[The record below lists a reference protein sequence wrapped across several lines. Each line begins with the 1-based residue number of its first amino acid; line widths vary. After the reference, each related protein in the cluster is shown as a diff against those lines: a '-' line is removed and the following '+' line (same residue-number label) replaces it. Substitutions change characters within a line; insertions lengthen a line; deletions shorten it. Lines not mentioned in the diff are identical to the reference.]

1 MVFGCYSL
9 ELKMERCPKALG
21 RQSYMGTHLNAVVTS
36 SEDEQSP
43 DIQKESAEESE
54 IKEKAKEVKPKAK
67 EVKPKAKEVKP
78 KKKHGKSKKKHG
90 NVGEV
95 TLRVSL
101 PYKPKGEMFAVA
113 ETFQGG
119 SRLQVICEDGIRR
132 MGRIPGK
139 LRRRMWVRENDLL
152 IVVPWSFQDSKAD
165 VKFRYTPTQT
175 ANLKRRGK
183 IPEILDIY

>member
-1 MVFGCYSL
+1 MTNDS
-9 ELKMERCPKALG
+9 EE
-21 RQSYMGTHLNAVVTS
+21 TEAV
-36 SEDEQSP
+36 E
-43 DIQKESAEESE
+43 ESTAEE
-54 IKEKAKEVKPKAK
+54 EKKPDTNKN
-67 EVKPKAKEVKP
+67 
-78 KKKHGKSKKKHG
+78 KKNKKNKK
-90 NVGEV
+90 NTPQPTENIRV
-95 TLRVSL
+95 TL

-119 SRLQVICEDGIRR
+119 SRLQLICEDGKRR

-175 ANLKRRGK
+175 SNLKRKGK

>member
-1 MVFGCYSL
+1 
-9 ELKMERCPKALG
+9 
-21 RQSYMGTHLNAVVTS
+21 MGTHLNITVTS
-36 SEDEQSP
+36 SEDEQLQDSP
-43 DIQKESAEESE
+43 EGDDKDDDE
-54 IKEKAKEVKPKAK
+54 IEKGETKDKAPDEV
-67 EVKPKAKEVKP
+67 V
-78 KKKHGKSKKKHG
+78 
-90 NVGEV
+90 N
-95 TLRVSL
+95 LRVTL
-101 PYKPKGEMFAVA
+101 PYKPKGEMFGVA
-113 ETFQGG
+113 ENFQGG
-119 SRLQVICEDGIRR
+119 SRLQVICEDGVRR

>member
-1 MVFGCYSL
+1 
-9 ELKMERCPKALG
+9 
-21 RQSYMGTHLNAVVTS
+21 VTS
-36 SEDEQSP
+36 SE
-43 DIQKESAEESE
+43 KETVQEVTNEEKTE
-54 IKEKAKEVKPKAK
+54 TITVTEFKRNNKN
-67 EVKPKAKEVKP
+67 
-78 KKKHGKSKKKHG
+78 KSKKNSAPEKI
-90 NVGEV
+90 NI
-95 TLRVSL
+95 RVNL

-119 SRLQVICEDGIRR
+119 SRLQLICEDGERR

-175 ANLKRRGK
+175 SNLKRLGK

>member
-43 DIQKESAEESE
+43 DIQKKSAEESE
-54 IKEKAKEVKPKAK
+54 IKEVKPKAK

-78 KKKHGKSKKKHG
+78 KKKAS
-90 NVGEV
+90 NEGEI

-119 SRLQVICEDGIRR
+119 SRLQIICEDGIRR

>member
-54 IKEKAKEVKPKAK
+54 IKEEAKEVKPKAK
-67 EVKPKAKEVKP
+67 EVK
-78 KKKHGKSKKKHG
+78 SKKKAA
-90 NVGEV
+90 NEGEV

-139 LRRRMWVRENDLL
+139 LRRRMWGRENDLL

>member
-54 IKEKAKEVKPKAK
+54 IKEKAKEVKPNAK
-67 EVKPKAKEVKP
+67 KVKP
-78 KKKHGKSKKKHG
+78 KKKHG

>member
-21 RQSYMGTHLNAVVTS
+21 RQSYMGTHLNVVVTS

-54 IKEKAKEVKPKAK
+54 IKEKAKEVKPKAE
-67 EVKPKAKEVKP
+67 EVKPKAKKVKP
-78 KKKHGKSKKKHG
+78 KKKHG

>member
-1 MVFGCYSL
+1 M
-9 ELKMERCPKALG
+9 A
-21 RQSYMGTHLNAVVTS
+21 S
-36 SEDEQSP
+36 SEKEDE
-43 DIQKESAEESE
+43 KVNLEEKVSEEKNTEKVEE
-54 IKEKAKEVKPKAK
+54 IKKDTNKKTVT
-67 EVKPKAKEVKP
+67 P
-78 KKKHGKSKKKHG
+78 KKNKGKKSKK
-90 NVGEV
+90 NQPPPDEAN
-95 TLRVSL
+95 LRVKL
-101 PYKPKGEMFAVA
+101 PYRPKGEIFAVA

-119 SRLQVICEDGIRR
+119 SRLQLICEDGERR

-175 ANLKRRGK
+175 SNLKRLGK

>member
-1 MVFGCYSL
+1 MTEV
-9 ELKMERCPKALG
+9 K
-21 RQSYMGTHLNAVVTS
+21 
-36 SEDEQSP
+36 EDESQ
-43 DIQKESAEESE
+43 ESSS
-54 IKEKAKEVKPKAK
+54 KEVKPEEKT
-67 EVKPKAKEVKP
+67 KPVEKT
-78 KKKHGKSKKKHG
+78 KKSKSKKGKGKHGKKD
-90 NVGEV
+90 NNQTDVAN
-95 TLRVSL
+95 LRVTL

-119 SRLQVICEDGIRR
+119 SRLQLICEDGERR

-175 ANLKRRGK
+175 SNLKRRGK

>member
-1 MVFGCYSL
+1 
-9 ELKMERCPKALG
+9 
-21 RQSYMGTHLNAVVTS
+21 VTS
-36 SEDEQSP
+36 PEDEQLQENNE
-43 DIQKESAEESE
+43 DDDESSEEIE
-54 IKEKAKEVKPKAK
+54 KGKAKDKPT
-67 EVKPKAKEVKP
+67 EEDV
-78 KKKHGKSKKKHG
+78 
-90 NVGEV
+90 N
-95 TLRVSL
+95 LRVTL
-101 PYKPKGEMFAVA
+101 PYKPKGEMFGVA

>member
-1 MVFGCYSL
+1 MTKDNEEVKSSD
-9 ELKMERCPKALG
+9 E
-21 RQSYMGTHLNAVVTS
+21 SNTS
-36 SEDEQSP
+36 SEEIPEVNESP
-43 DIQKESAEESE
+43 KNKNSNTEPTENIR
-54 IKEKAKEVKPKAK
+54 
-67 EVKPKAKEVKP
+67 
-78 KKKHGKSKKKHG
+78 
-90 NVGEV
+90 V
-95 TLRVSL
+95 TL

-119 SRLQVICEDGIRR
+119 SRLQLICEDGKRR

-175 ANLKRRGK
+175 SNLKRNGK

>member
-1 MVFGCYSL
+1 M
-9 ELKMERCPKALG
+9 
-21 RQSYMGTHLNAVVTS
+21 TS
-36 SEDEQSP
+36 SEENSEEKSSGDEEQSK
-43 DIQKESAEESE
+43 DEE
-54 IKEKAKEVKPKAK
+54 KKVEKNK
-67 EVKPKAKEVKP
+67 
-78 KKKHGKSKKKHG
+78 KSKGKKG
-90 NVGEV
+90 NQQQSTEAN
-95 TLRVSL
+95 LRVTL

-119 SRLQVICEDGIRR
+119 SRLQLICEDGERR

-175 ANLKRRGK
+175 SNLKRLGK

>member
-1 MVFGCYSL
+1 M
-9 ELKMERCPKALG
+9 
-21 RQSYMGTHLNAVVTS
+21 TS
-36 SEDEQSP
+36 SEEN
-43 DIQKESAEESE
+43 SE
-54 IKEKAKEVKPKAK
+54 EKASEDEGQSKDEEKKAEK
-67 EVKPKAKEVKP
+67 NK
-78 KKKHGKSKKKHG
+78 KSKGKKG
-90 NVGEV
+90 QQEQNTEAN
-95 TLRVSL
+95 LRVTL

-119 SRLQVICEDGIRR
+119 SRLQLICEDGERR

-175 ANLKRRGK
+175 SNLKRLGK

>member
-1 MVFGCYSL
+1 
-9 ELKMERCPKALG
+9 
-21 RQSYMGTHLNAVVTS
+21 MGTHLIAFVTS

-43 DIQKESAEESE
+43 DIQKESTEESE
-54 IKEKAKEVKPKAK
+54 IKEEVK

-78 KKKHGKSKKKHG
+78 KKKAS
-90 NVGEV
+90 NEGEI

>member
-1 MVFGCYSL
+1 M
-9 ELKMERCPKALG
+9 
-21 RQSYMGTHLNAVVTS
+21 TVTKDNEEVKSSDESNVS
-36 SEDEQSP
+36 SEETTEVNESP
-43 DIQKESAEESE
+43 KN
-54 IKEKAKEVKPKAK
+54 
-67 EVKPKAKEVKP
+67 
-78 KKKHGKSKKKHG
+78 KKS
-90 NVGEV
+90 NTEPTENIRV
-95 TLRVSL
+95 TL

-119 SRLQVICEDGIRR
+119 SRLQLICEDGKRR

-175 ANLKRRGK
+175 SNLKRNGK

>member
-54 IKEKAKEVKPKAK
+54 IKEEAK

-78 KKKHGKSKKKHG
+78 KKKKD
-90 NVGEV
+90 NEGEV

-152 IVVPWSFQDSKAD
+152 IVVPWSFQESKAD

>member
-1 MVFGCYSL
+1 MTEV
-9 ELKMERCPKALG
+9 K
-21 RQSYMGTHLNAVVTS
+21 
-36 SEDEQSP
+36 EDESQENS
-43 DIQKESAEESE
+43 S
-54 IKEKAKEVKPKAK
+54 KEKSEEETKP
-67 EVKPKAKEVKP
+67 EQPKKKSKP
-78 KKKHGKSKKKHG
+78 KKGKGKHGKKH
-90 NVGEV
+90 NNQVDE
-95 TLRVSL
+95 TNLRITL

-119 SRLQVICEDGIRR
+119 SRLQLICEDGERR

-175 ANLKRRGK
+175 SNLKRRGK

>member
-1 MVFGCYSL
+1 MTNDS
-9 ELKMERCPKALG
+9 EE
-21 RQSYMGTHLNAVVTS
+21 TEAV
-36 SEDEQSP
+36 E
-43 DIQKESAEESE
+43 ESTAEE
-54 IKEKAKEVKPKAK
+54 EKKPNTSKN
-67 EVKPKAKEVKP
+67 
-78 KKKHGKSKKKHG
+78 KKNKK
-90 NVGEV
+90 NTPEPTENIRV
-95 TLRVSL
+95 TL

-119 SRLQVICEDGIRR
+119 SRLQLICEDGKRR

-175 ANLKRRGK
+175 SNLKRKGK

>member
-1 MVFGCYSL
+1 MTSDS
-9 ELKMERCPKALG
+9 ERKEF
-21 RQSYMGTHLNAVVTS
+21 V
-36 SEDEQSP
+36 DESII
-43 DIQKESAEESE
+43 DEESKTE
-54 IKEKAKEVKPKAK
+54 
-67 EVKPKAKEVKP
+67 
-78 KKKHGKSKKKHG
+78 KSKSLKGKK
-90 NVGEV
+90 NVQQPTENIRV
-95 TLRVSL
+95 TL

-119 SRLQVICEDGIRR
+119 SRLQLICEDGKRR

-175 ANLKRRGK
+175 SNLKRNGK

>member
-1 MVFGCYSL
+1 MVFGCYPL

-43 DIQKESAEESE
+43 DIQKKSAEESE
-54 IKEKAKEVKPKAK
+54 TKEKAEEVKPKAE
-67 EVKPKAKEVKP
+67 EVKPNAKKVKP
-78 KKKHGKSKKKHG
+78 KKKQG

>member
-1 MVFGCYSL
+1 M
-9 ELKMERCPKALG
+9 A
-21 RQSYMGTHLNAVVTS
+21 S
-36 SEDEQSP
+36 SE
-43 DIQKESAEESE
+43 KEDKKVDSEEKVSD
-54 IKEKAKEVKPKAK
+54 KEKTEKVEEKKEDT
-67 EVKPKAKEVKP
+67 
-78 KKKHGKSKKKHG
+78 KKKPTYSKKNKGKKSKKNQPPPDEAK
-90 NVGEV
+90 
-95 TLRVSL
+95 LRVKL
-101 PYKPKGEMFAVA
+101 PYRPKGEIFAVA

-119 SRLQVICEDGIRR
+119 SRLQLICEDGERR

-175 ANLKRRGK
+175 SNLKRRGK

>member
-1 MVFGCYSL
+1 M
-9 ELKMERCPKALG
+9 
-21 RQSYMGTHLNAVVTS
+21 TS
-36 SEDEQSP
+36 PEDEDSQENHE
-43 DIQKESAEESE
+43 DDDESKDE
-54 IKEKAKEVKPKAK
+54 IEKGKAKDKPT
-67 EVKPKAKEVKP
+67 EEDV
-78 KKKHGKSKKKHG
+78 
-90 NVGEV
+90 N
-95 TLRVSL
+95 LRVTL
-101 PYKPKGEMFAVA
+101 PYKPKGEMFGVA

-119 SRLQVICEDGIRR
+119 SRLQLICEDGERR

-175 ANLKRRGK
+175 SNLKRKGK

>member
-1 MVFGCYSL
+1 MSFTMI
-9 ELKMERCPKALG
+9 E
-21 RQSYMGTHLNAVVTS
+21 VVPVLIFTS
-36 SEDEQSP
+36 VLSVAYCIHSIDP
-43 DIQKESAEESE
+43 GNPAEAEN
-54 IKEKAKEVKPKAK
+54 K
-67 EVKPKAKEVKP
+67 
-78 KKKHGKSKKKHG
+78 KSKKG
-90 NVGEV
+90 NNQEDEAN
-95 TLRVSL
+95 LRVTL

-119 SRLQVICEDGIRR
+119 SRLQLICEDGERR

-175 ANLKRRGK
+175 SNLKRRGK

>member
-1 MVFGCYSL
+1 MTNDS
-9 ELKMERCPKALG
+9 EE
-21 RQSYMGTHLNAVVTS
+21 TEAV
-36 SEDEQSP
+36 E
-43 DIQKESAEESE
+43 ESTAEEEKKPDTNKNKKNKKNKKNISE
-54 IKEKAKEVKPKAK
+54 PTENIR
-67 EVKPKAKEVKP
+67 
-78 KKKHGKSKKKHG
+78 
-90 NVGEV
+90 V
-95 TLRVSL
+95 TL

-119 SRLQVICEDGIRR
+119 SRLQLICEDGKRR

-175 ANLKRRGK
+175 SNIKRKGK

>member
-1 MVFGCYSL
+1 
-9 ELKMERCPKALG
+9 
-21 RQSYMGTHLNAVVTS
+21 MGTYYGRHVTS
-36 SEDEQSP
+36 SEEEQMHENDDEKS
-43 DIQKESAEESE
+43 DNKEDTSKERVINNKKPNNSNEEAN
-54 IKEKAKEVKPKAK
+54 IR
-67 EVKPKAKEVKP
+67 
-78 KKKHGKSKKKHG
+78 
-90 NVGEV
+90 V
-95 TLRVSL
+95 TL

-119 SRLQVICEDGIRR
+119 SRLQLICEDGERR

-175 ANLKRRGK
+175 ANLKKLGK

>member
-1 MVFGCYSL
+1 MTAT
-9 ELKMERCPKALG
+9 K
-21 RQSYMGTHLNAVVTS
+21 
-36 SEDEQSP
+36 DEP
-43 DIQKESAEESE
+43 L
-54 IKEKAKEVKPKAK
+54 KEKSEEKTDSQEEKKSEEKVVKPK
-67 EVKPKAKEVKP
+67 P
-78 KKKHGKSKKKHG
+78 KKTKKGKKGKYGKKYG
-90 NVGEV
+90 NQVDE
-95 TLRVSL
+95 TNLRVTL

-119 SRLQVICEDGIRR
+119 SRLQLICEDGERR

-175 ANLKRRGK
+175 SNLKRSGK

>member
-1 MVFGCYSL
+1 M
-9 ELKMERCPKALG
+9 
-21 RQSYMGTHLNAVVTS
+21 TS
-36 SEDEQSP
+36 SEDEQVQETS
-43 DIQKESAEESE
+43 EEE
-54 IKEKAKEVKPKAK
+54 EVKEEKVENK
-67 EVKPKAKEVKP
+67 KP
-78 KKKHGKSKKKHG
+78 KKGQKQE
-90 NVGEV
+90 NEEN
-95 TLRVSL
+95 LRVTL

-119 SRLQVICEDGIRR
+119 SRLQLICEDGERR

-175 ANLKRRGK
+175 SNLKRRGK

>member
-1 MVFGCYSL
+1 
-9 ELKMERCPKALG
+9 MERCPKALG

-67 EVKPKAKEVKP
+67 EVKPKAKKV
-78 KKKHGKSKKKHG
+78 KSKKKHG

-119 SRLQVICEDGIRR
+119 SRLQIICEDGIRR

-139 LRRRMWVRENDLL
+139 LRRRMWIRENDLL
-152 IVVPWSFQDSKAD
+152 IVIPWSFQDSKAD

>member
-1 MVFGCYSL
+1 MTKDN
-9 ELKMERCPKALG
+9 E
-21 RQSYMGTHLNAVVTS
+21 
-36 SEDEQSP
+36 
-43 DIQKESAEESE
+43 
-54 IKEKAKEVKPKAK
+54 EVKSSDESNTSNEDIPEVNKSPKN
-67 EVKPKAKEVKP
+67 
-78 KKKHGKSKKKHG
+78 KKS
-90 NVGEV
+90 NTEPTENIRV
-95 TLRVSL
+95 TL

-119 SRLQVICEDGIRR
+119 SRLQLICEDGKRR

-175 ANLKRRGK
+175 SNLKRNGK

>member
-1 MVFGCYSL
+1 MT
-9 ELKMERCPKALG
+9 A
-21 RQSYMGTHLNAVVTS
+21 T
-36 SEDEQSP
+36 EDEQL
-43 DIQKESAEESE
+43 
-54 IKEKAKEVKPKAK
+54 KEKSEEKTDSQEEKKSEEKVVKPK
-67 EVKPKAKEVKP
+67 P
-78 KKKHGKSKKKHG
+78 KKSKGKHGKKYGKQVDET
-90 NVGEV
+90 N
-95 TLRVSL
+95 LRVTL

-119 SRLQVICEDGIRR
+119 SRLQLICEDGERR

-175 ANLKRRGK
+175 SNLKRSGK

>member
-1 MVFGCYSL
+1 MNKSWGGNL
-9 ELKMERCPKALG
+9 II
-21 RQSYMGTHLNAVVTS
+21 GTLVEQNVTD
-36 SEDEQSP
+36 EDEQG
-43 DIQKESAEESE
+43 KTAEESTKNE
-54 IKEKAKEVKPKAK
+54 SNSTV
-67 EVKPKAKEVKP
+67 V
-78 KKKHGKSKKKHG
+78 KKKKKQKNAPG
-90 NVGEV
+90 PTENIRV
-95 TLRVSL
+95 TL

-119 SRLQVICEDGIRR
+119 SRLQLICEDGKRR

-152 IVVPWSFQDSKAD
+152 IIVPWSFQDSKAD

-175 ANLKRRGK
+175 SNLKRRGK

>member
-1 MVFGCYSL
+1 MTKDN
-9 ELKMERCPKALG
+9 E
-21 RQSYMGTHLNAVVTS
+21 
-36 SEDEQSP
+36 
-43 DIQKESAEESE
+43 
-54 IKEKAKEVKPKAK
+54 EVKSSDESNTSNEEIPEVNESPKN
-67 EVKPKAKEVKP
+67 
-78 KKKHGKSKKKHG
+78 KKS
-90 NVGEV
+90 NAEPIENIRV
-95 TLRVSL
+95 TL

-119 SRLQVICEDGIRR
+119 SRLQLICEDGKRR

-175 ANLKRRGK
+175 SNLKRNGK

>member
-1 MVFGCYSL
+1 M
-9 ELKMERCPKALG
+9 
-21 RQSYMGTHLNAVVTS
+21 TS
-36 SEDEQSP
+36 SEENSEEKTSEDEEQSK
-43 DIQKESAEESE
+43 DEE
-54 IKEKAKEVKPKAK
+54 KKVEKN
-67 EVKPKAKEVKP
+67 
-78 KKKHGKSKKKHG
+78 KKTKGKKG
-90 NVGEV
+90 LQQQNTEAN
-95 TLRVSL
+95 LRVTL

-119 SRLQVICEDGIRR
+119 SRLQLICEDGERR

-175 ANLKRRGK
+175 SNLKRLGK

>member
-1 MVFGCYSL
+1 
-9 ELKMERCPKALG
+9 
-21 RQSYMGTHLNAVVTS
+21 MGTHLNTTVTS
-36 SEDEQSP
+36 SEDEQLQDSP
-43 DIQKESAEESE
+43 EGDDEDDEE
-54 IKEKAKEVKPKAK
+54 IEKGETKDKAPDEV
-67 EVKPKAKEVKP
+67 V
-78 KKKHGKSKKKHG
+78 
-90 NVGEV
+90 N
-95 TLRVSL
+95 LRVTL
-101 PYKPKGEMFAVA
+101 PYKPKGEMFGVA
-113 ETFQGG
+113 ENFQGG
-119 SRLQVICEDGIRR
+119 SRLQVICEDGVRR

>member
-1 MVFGCYSL
+1 
-9 ELKMERCPKALG
+9 
-21 RQSYMGTHLNAVVTS
+21 MGTHLNAVVTS

-54 IKEKAKEVKPKAK
+54 IKEEAK

-78 KKKHGKSKKKHG
+78 KKKAS
-90 NVGEV
+90 NEGEI

-113 ETFQGG
+113 EAFQGG

>member
-1 MVFGCYSL
+1 M
-9 ELKMERCPKALG
+9 A
-21 RQSYMGTHLNAVVTS
+21 S
-36 SEDEQSP
+36 SE
-43 DIQKESAEESE
+43 KEEKKVDLEEKVSEEKNTEKVEE
-54 IKEKAKEVKPKAK
+54 IKKDTNKKTVI
-67 EVKPKAKEVKP
+67 P
-78 KKKHGKSKKKHG
+78 KKNKGKKSKK
-90 NVGEV
+90 NQPPPDEAN
-95 TLRVSL
+95 LRVKL
-101 PYKPKGEMFAVA
+101 PYRPKGEIFAVA

-119 SRLQVICEDGIRR
+119 SRLQLICEDGERR

>member
-1 MVFGCYSL
+1 M
-9 ELKMERCPKALG
+9 
-21 RQSYMGTHLNAVVTS
+21 TS
-36 SEDEQSP
+36 SEDEQVQETS
-43 DIQKESAEESE
+43 EEE
-54 IKEKAKEVKPKAK
+54 EVKEKKPENK
-67 EVKPKAKEVKP
+67 
-78 KKKHGKSKKKHG
+78 KSKKGQSQNEDG
-90 NVGEV
+90 N
-95 TLRVSL
+95 LRVTL
-101 PYKPKGEMFAVA
+101 PYKQKGEMFAVA

-119 SRLQVICEDGIRR
+119 SRLQLICEDGERR

-175 ANLKRRGK
+175 SNLKRRGK